1 MLHSVDMDPAELR
14 LRMIRRGAAV
24 VVVLYTWL
32 LVRIRSRSQPSITYG
47 PMSARDEERQSNL
60 AYIFNSTD
68 TQCVELLRMRRA
80 RFYQLCDLF
89 RSRELLKDTIH
100 CNIEEQV
107 AMFLHVVG
115 HNQRFSCIKFSF
127 KRSTETII
135 RHFQEVLYALGELRN
150 KLIVISSPFVPSKI
164 QNSRR

>member
-1 MLHSVDMDPAELR
+1 
-14 LRMIRRGAAV
+14 
-24 VVVLYTWL
+24 
-32 LVRIRSRSQPSITYG
+32 
-47 PMSARDEERQSNL
+47 
-60 AYIFNSTD
+60 
-68 TQCVELLRMRRA
+68 MRRA
-80 RFYQLCDLF
+80 PFYQLCDLF

-107 AMFLHVVG
+107 AIFLHVVG